1 MHQIARGLYLRPLMI
16 LTAIAVAMLL
26 VVIAGCSAQ
35 PPYRT
40 LMLESLPPEADCP
53 AHYEKARWDDNRGY
67 SDSEAETARVQATI
81 QADLASARQ
90 AGKPSACWDNS
101 LEAHPASADQPEY
114 DLFSVEFDDQG
125 WLANSSS
132 GHVPE
137 KTQLTLLMDSLNQM
151 TRDGHP
157 LHLVIFVHGWH
168 HSAKPD
174 DRNVIS
180 FRRLLGHAAVAE
192 KGLCIE
198 RRRGFDKDQYAQYPQ
213 AGVCED
219 NEQVPPW
226 LKKRRVVGIYL
237 GWRGDSITGDYV
249 EDLSIWDRKLAAE
262 AVALGSVQEFF
273 SRIHSFYQ
281 EHDCHTEQSR
291 HRWLGDLDTCVD
303 VRLLTAG
310 HSFGGLITY
319 RALAPRLMMGIVE
332 TDTAHLPTT
341 IRRAVGGSHPSAAY
355 AVGFG
360 DLTVLINPAF
370 EATRFEALAEA
381 AVQRHYVE
389 PDPASERRAQL
400 PVLIVATSRTDGA
413 TGTAFPLFRR
423 VSTPLEWPPNAEQSP
438 NIHTIGWEKRYWTH
452 AITVDS
458 GNSACDTT
466 SKMPF
471 VKRLAAEEEWS
482 ERQRKTQYA
491 HFDDE
496 KLAFCD
502 SLTLTKAH
510 SWSVLDGGKQP
521 PPYMPIW
528 NVQADKS
535 VIDGHN
541 DFLNDHFV
549 DFIRQVYY
557 TILRDGDDQMDEMR
571 ARSQQRRTAADR

>member
-1 MHQIARGLYLRPLMI
+1 MNRIARGLTLRPLI
-16 LTAIAVAMLL
+16 VLTAIAIAML
-26 VVIAGCSAQ
+26 VVVMVGCSAR

-40 LMLESLPPEADCP
+40 LLLESPPTEADCP
-53 AHYEKARWDDNRGY
+53 AQFENARWDDARGLKNA
-67 SDSEAETARVQATI
+67 EAETARVQAVI
-81 QADLASARQ
+81 QADLAGAKK
-90 AGKPSACWDNS
+90 AGKPSPCWENS
-101 LEAHPASADQPEY
+101 LETHPARIDQPEY
-114 DLFSVEFDDQG
+114 NLFSVEFDDQG
-125 WLANSSS
+125 WLANSST

-137 KTQLTLLMDSLNQM
+137 KTQMTLLMDSLNQM

-168 HSAKPD
+168 HSARPD

-180 FRRLLGHAAVAE
+180 FRRLLEHAAVAE
-192 KGLCIE
+192 KGLCVV
-198 RRRGFDKDQYAQYPQ
+198 RREKFQTYDQFPK

-219 NEQVPPW
+219 NEAVPPW
-226 LKKRRVVGIYL
+226 LEKRRVVGIYL
-237 GWRGDSITGDYV
+237 GWRGDSITGDYI

-262 AVALGSVQEFF
+262 AVALGSVQELF

-341 IRRAVGGSHPSAAY
+341 TQQPVGGSHPSSAY

-381 AVQRHYVE
+381 AVERHYVE
-389 PDPASERRAQL
+389 PDPALNRRAQL
-400 PVLIVATSRTDGA
+400 PVLIVATSKTDDA

-423 VSTPLEWPPNAEQSP
+423 VSTPLEWPPGAERSP

-452 AITVDS
+452 SITVDS
-458 GNSACDTT
+458 GNNACGTT
-466 SKMPF
+466 SEMSF
-471 VKRLAAEEEWS
+471 VQRLQAEAQWS
-482 ERQRKTQYA
+482 EQQRKTQYA
-491 HFDDE
+491 HFDDAT
-496 KLAFCD
+496 LAYCD
-502 SLTLTKAH
+502 SLTLAKAGT
-510 SWSVLDGGKQP
+510 WRVLDGGAQP
-521 PPYMPIW
+521 PPFMPIW

-571 ARSQQRRTAADR
+571 THSQQRRQAAAP